1 MMNRECAG
9 ILRRS
14 GFRQKAA
21 LLNSDIFAARYRDA
35 ATFYERF
42 GILQK
47 HDNSQDELLA
57 N

>member
-21 LLNSDIFAARYRDA
+21 LLSSDIFAARYRDA